1 MAERLRLGIV
11 DCDTSHVYQ
20 FSRRLNHVDIEPA
33 QWVEGARVVAAF
45 VGTSRVT
52 APERVEEYVA
62 AMRATGV
69 ALVDAPEELLGAVDA
84 VLIES
89 NEGAVHRR
97 RAEPFLAAGLPVFID
112 KPLAITVE
120 DARAMADLA
129 ARHRAPLLS
138 ASSLRFAREIEA
150 ITVDEGLGVIRGADV
165 HCPAPLHDVNPGL
178 FHYGVHGVEMLY
190 ALLGAGC
197 VEVSCTSEER
207 GEVVVGRWVD
217 GRLGV
222 LRGLRGAASGYGF
235 TAYGERSIVTRSID
249 ATWIY
254 KELVERIVTMART
267 GSSPV
272 GAEELVEVV
281 AFQEAALHS
290 RGEGGAPVALS
301 PAATRGARA

>member
-1 MAERLRLGIV
+1 MAEGLRLGIV

-20 FSRRLNHVDIEPA
+20 FSRRLNHVDIEPE
-33 QWVEGARVVAAF
+33 QWVEGGRVVAAS

-52 APERVEEYVA
+52 APERVQDYVT

-69 ALVDAPEELLGAVDA
+69 ELVDAPQELLGAVDA

-97 RAEPFLAAGLPVFID
+97 RAEPFLAAGLPVFVD
-112 KPLAITVE
+112 KPLAVTVA

-129 ARHRAPLLS
+129 ARHSSPLLS

-150 ITVDEGLGVIRGADV
+150 IKADAGLGAIRGADV

-190 ALLGAGC
+190 SLLGAGC
-197 VEVSCTSEER
+197 VEVRCTFEEA
-207 GEVVVGRWVD
+207 GEVVVGRWAD

-222 LRGLRGAASGYGF
+222 LRGLRGGGTGYGV
-235 TAYGERSIVTRSID
+235 TVYGETSIATRQVD

-254 KELVERIVTMART
+254 KELVERIVSMART
-267 GSSPV
+267 GTSPV
-272 GAEELVEVV
+272 AADELVEVV
-281 AFQEAALHS
+281 AFQDAALRS
-290 RGEGGAPVALS
+290 RREGGAAVALE
-301 PAATRGARA
+301 AAAERGARA